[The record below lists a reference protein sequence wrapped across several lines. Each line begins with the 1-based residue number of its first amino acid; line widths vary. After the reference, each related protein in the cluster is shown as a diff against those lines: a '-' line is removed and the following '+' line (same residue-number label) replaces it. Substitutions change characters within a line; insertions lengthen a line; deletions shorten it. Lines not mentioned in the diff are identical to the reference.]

1 MKEKKSMIGNP
12 ITRPEQSHNAN
23 GAMEYGLESADLL
36 KIRKGAGVKD
46 PFWIPRPGWKPGDS
60 PVQDPILAKEIR
72 NLQEDYEE
80 ELGKLKREVQELSS
94 KKDES
99 QAIVVSEQ
107 VDPVAK
113 RLDATS
119 RYFKRLGSLG
129 FWGQLACTIVAA
141 VILSF
146 SVVITGGKSHHRLP
160 SMLRLVVL

>member
-1 MKEKKSMIGNP
+1 MIGNP
-12 ITRPEQSHNAN
+12 ITRPAQSHNAD

-36 KIRKGAGVKD
+36 KIRKDAGVKD
-46 PFWIPRPGWKPGDS
+46 PFWIPRPGWKPDDS

-72 NLQEDYEE
+72 NLQEVISNI
-80 ELGKLKREVQELSS
+80 KREVQELSS

-113 RLDATS
+113 RLEATS
-119 RYFKRLGSLG
+119 RYFERLGSLG
-129 FWGQLACTIVAA
+129 FWGQLLCIIVAA

-146 SVVITGGKSHHRLP
+146 SVVITEGGGESHHRLP

>member
-60 PVQDPILAKEIR
+60 PVQDPILEKEIR
-72 NLQEDYEE
+72 NLQ
-80 ELGKLKREVQELSS
+80 EVQELSS

-129 FWGQLACTIVAA
+129 FWGQLVCTIVAA